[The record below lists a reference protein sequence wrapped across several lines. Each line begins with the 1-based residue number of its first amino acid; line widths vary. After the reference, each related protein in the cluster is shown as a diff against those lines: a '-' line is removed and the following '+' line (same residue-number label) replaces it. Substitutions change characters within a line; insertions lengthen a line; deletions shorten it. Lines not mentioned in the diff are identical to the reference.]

1 MRNTCQ
7 YGLAHTKT
15 FRRVS
20 RKLFDIWGGNLQNI
34 EKSVRQ
40 IYIPDGFGEHV
51 KQKCKYWL
59 ETGDLSVFTE
69 EELET
74 LRVFVQVDQSGAE
87 ALIVAYLCRAGSYRD
102 LFIHGIK
109 PHVYV
114 AMKLFKDIWRQKM
127 KDGGG
132 LIEDFDIDV
141 LSNTPIPLLKSNP
154 FWRDLD
160 LLIKASDNWSLQ
172 ERYYY
177 LAKQTCHC
185 VSSDTE
191 ILTEKGWIKVPFY
204 NGEDKIAVYD
214 KGYIN
219 FETPSSWNSYDY
231 IGDMILLSGDET
243 NQLVTPNHKVV
254 YQSNEKIHVDTADN
268 VFKLK
273 EPRIPVSGLYRG
285 GPTNW
290 PDWKIKLLVSIQAD
304 GYIINENRVQF
315 RFAKDRKIERMST
328 ILNESGLQHTF
339 NSYSGDTTARNVVST
354 FTVTC
359 PELISLFNGNK
370 IWDSWLLQFSTNNLK
385 VLLNELKFWD
395 GSFTSTYCHKREK
408 YSSSIPSNLKWI
420 KTICHLMDRQGTIGE
435 GSCSNEMGI
444 NNRLYSCIKN
454 KIKIPYN
461 GKVYCPTIST
471 GMFLIRRHG
480 KITITH
486 NSGNYGIGENTFI
499 MNILEKS
506 GGKIVL
512 SKEKGREFLM
522 EYRGLFPEIPEWNR
536 SVLEQVEKTGML
548 YNALGFPYNI
558 TDYVGDFKVIE
569 SNAKEYIAWG
579 PQSTVGEITRIAFS
593 RLQEHIEA
601 AGKRWDILADTHD
614 SMLVQCP
621 LHEVKECSG
630 KMSAIM
636 NQEMTSPYDG
646 VHFCMKSEC
655 NIGFNW
661 NSYKPVKNE
670 LGLQLPGWL
679 SN

>member
-1 MRNTCQ
+1 MRNTCF
-7 YGLAHTKT
+7 YGLAHAKT

-40 IYIPDGFGEHV
+40 IYFPDGFSEHV
-51 KQKCKYWL
+51 KQKCLYWL
-59 ETGDLSVFTE
+59 QTGDLSVFTE
-69 EELET
+69 EELNIIRCF
-74 LRVFVQVDQSGAE
+74 LQVDQSGAE

-132 LIEDFDIDV
+132 LVEDFDIDV

-177 LAKQTCHC
+177 LAKQTCH
-185 VSSDTE
+185 
-191 ILTEKGWIKVPFY
+191 
-204 NGEDKIAVYD
+204 
-214 KGYIN
+214 
-219 FETPSSWNSYDY
+219 
-231 IGDMILLSGDET
+231 
-243 NQLVTPNHKVV
+243 
-254 YQSNEKIHVDTADN
+254 
-268 VFKLK
+268 
-273 EPRIPVSGLYRG
+273 
-285 GPTNW
+285 
-290 PDWKIKLLVSIQAD
+290 
-304 GYIINENRVQF
+304 
-315 RFAKDRKIERMST
+315 
-328 ILNESGLQHTF
+328 
-339 NSYSGDTTARNVVST
+339 
-354 FTVTC
+354 
-359 PELISLFNGNK
+359 
-370 IWDSWLLQFSTNNLK
+370 
-385 VLLNELKFWD
+385 
-395 GSFTSTYCHKREK
+395 
-408 YSSSIPSNLKWI
+408 
-420 KTICHLMDRQGTIGE
+420 
-435 GSCSNEMGI
+435 
-444 NNRLYSCIKN
+444 
-454 KIKIPYN
+454 
-461 GKVYCPTIST
+461 
-471 GMFLIRRHG
+471 
-480 KITITH
+480 
-486 NSGNYGIGENTFI
+486 SGNYGIGENTFI

-601 AGKRWDILADTHD
+601 VGKRWDILADTHD
-614 SMLVQCP
+614 SYLVQCP
-621 LHEVKECSG
+621 LREVKECAG
-630 KMSAIM
+630 KMSALM

-646 VHFCMKSEC
+646 VRFRMKSEC

-661 NSYKPVKNE
+661 NSHKPVKNE
-670 LGLQLPGWL
+670 LGLQLPTWL